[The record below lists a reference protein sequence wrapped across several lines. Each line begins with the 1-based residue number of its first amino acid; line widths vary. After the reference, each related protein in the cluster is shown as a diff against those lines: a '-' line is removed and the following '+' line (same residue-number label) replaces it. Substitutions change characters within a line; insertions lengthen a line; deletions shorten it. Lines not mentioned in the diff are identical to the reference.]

1 MISRRWICVSIE
13 IFARRPRVRPGER
26 VHISN
31 ASLQLKYPGRIA
43 ATNPQL
49 ALHSLLPMNNIS
61 EERASSAQAGRWA
74 ELALAIGG
82 FGIGTGEFV
91 MMGLLP
97 DVAGNFSVSIP
108 AAGHVISAYAL
119 GVVLGAPLISV
130 AAAGWSRQRLL
141 LALMSFFALGNFAS
155 ALAPGYVSLIGIRF
169 LAGLPHGAYF
179 GAASL
184 VAASLAPANER
195 ARAIGRMM
203 LGLTGATLAG
213 VPLATWLGQVF
224 GWRAAYVLVGSIGVL
239 TCVLIS
245 RLVQRAGP
253 VEGASPA
260 RELSALSHK
269 QVWLT
274 LGVGSVGF
282 GGLFCVYS
290 YITPTLT
297 EVSGLSVHY
306 VPFVL
311 VVFGGGMILGNLVG
325 SWLADRA
332 LMRAIGAFLIWNVIV
347 LGTFSLVAPHA
358 WMATVVV
365 LFIGTGVAIVP
376 ALQVRLM
383 DVAGDA
389 QILAAALNHSAFNI
403 ANALGA
409 WLGGLAIAGGLGWA
423 STGWVG
429 GLLALTGLFIFAASV
444 AEEGRSG
451 RSTVL
456 ARSGA

>member
-1 MISRRWICVSIE
+1 MWRL
-13 IFARRPRVRPGER
+13 RPDFVAGNF
-26 VHISN
+26 V
-31 ASLQLKYPGRIA
+31 LQLKFPWRTA
-43 ATNPQL
+43 ETLPQS
-49 ALHSLLPMNNIS
+49 ALHSLPSMETIS
-61 EERASSAQAGRWA
+61 EERASSARAGHWA

-97 DVAGNFSVSIP
+97 DVASNFSVSIP
-108 AAGHVISAYAL
+108 AAGHIISAYAL
-119 GVVLGAPLISV
+119 GVVVGAPLISV
-130 AAAGWSRQRLL
+130 AAARWSRRRLL
-141 LALMSFFALGNFAS
+141 LALMTFFAVGNFVS
-155 ALAPGYVSLIGIRF
+155 ALAPGYASLIGIRF

-179 GAASL
+179 GVASL
-184 VAASLAPANER
+184 VAASLVPVTER

-213 VPLATWLGQVF
+213 VPLATWLGQLF

-245 RLVQRAGP
+245 RFVPRDGP

-260 RELSALSHK
+260 RELGALSHK

-274 LGVGSVGF
+274 LGVGSIGF
-282 GGLFCVYS
+282 GGVFCVYS

-297 EVSGLSVHY
+297 QISGLPVRY

-311 VVFGGGMILGNLVG
+311 AVFGGGMILGNLLG
-325 SWLADRA
+325 AWLADRA
-332 LMRAIGAFLIWNVIV
+332 LMRAIGALLVWNAVV
-347 LGTFSLVAPHA
+347 LGTFSLTAPHA
-358 WMATVVV
+358 WVATIVV
-365 LFIGTGVAIVP
+365 LLIGTGVAIVP

-389 QILAAALNHSAFNI
+389 QTLAAALNHSAFNI

-429 GLLALTGLFIFAASV
+429 ALLALGGLFIFALSV
-444 AEEGRSG
+444 LEEGRRDRNSA
-451 RSTVL
+451 L
-456 ARSGA
+456 AHELP

>member
-1 MISRRWICVSIE
+1 MKSI
-13 IFARRPRVRPGER
+13 R
-26 VHISN
+26 
-31 ASLQLKYPGRIA
+31 
-43 ATNPQL
+43 
-49 ALHSLLPMNNIS
+49 
-61 EERASSAQAGRWA
+61 EERAMSTPVGRWA

-97 DVAGNFSVSIP
+97 DVAGDFSVSIP

-119 GVVLGAPLISV
+119 GVVVGAPLISV
-130 AAAGWSRQRLL
+130 AAARWSRQRLL
-141 LALMSFFALGNFAS
+141 LALMTFFAVGNFAS
-155 ALAPGYVSLIGIRF
+155 ALAPGYGSLIAIRF

-179 GAASL
+179 GVASL
-184 VAASLAPANER
+184 VAASLVPANER
-195 ARAIGRMM
+195 ARAVGRMM

-213 VPLATWLGQVF
+213 VPLATWLGQLF
-224 GWRAAYVLVGSIGVL
+224 GWRAAYVLVGGIGIL
-239 TCVLIS
+239 TCALIS
-245 RLVQRAGP
+245 RCVPRGGP

-297 EVSGLSVHY
+297 QVSGLPLRY

-311 VVFGGGMILGNLVG
+311 AVFGCGMILGNLLG

-332 LMRAIGAFLIWNVIV
+332 LMRTIGALLLWNAII
-347 LGTFSLVAPHA
+347 LGTFSLAAPHA
-358 WMATVVV
+358 WMATLVV
-365 LFIGTGVAIVP
+365 LLIGTGVAIVP
-376 ALQVRLM
+376 ALQIRLM

-389 QILAAALNHSAFNI
+389 QTLAAALNHSAFNI

-429 GLLALTGLFIFAASV
+429 ALLALAGLFIFALSV

-451 RSTVL
+451 RSNVV
-456 ARSGA
+456 ARSSV